1 MTATPVMPQ
10 TDTPLLELT
19 PLQNVIVSR
28 LAGRM
33 RAVGVSLMVLA
44 TLLVLW
50 AVVGTGGMLAF
61 QAGVVLGLT
70 GWWSAR
76 AAAALSRAVKTQG
89 ADMHYLMR
97 ALNEIAKLYELQYW
111 IFLLVALVLG
121 VTLLMALTGLPWLPE
136 AW

>member
-1 MTATPVMPQ
+1 MTVTPVMPQ
-10 TDTPLLELT
+10 ADTPLLEFT
-19 PLQNVIVSR
+19 PQQNVVISH

-33 RAVGVSLMVLA
+33 RMVGVSLMVLA
-44 TLLVLW
+44 ALLVLW
-50 AVVGTGGMLAF
+50 SVLGTGGMLAF

-70 GWWSAR
+70 GLWSWQAGS
-76 AAAALSRAVKTQG
+76 ALSRAVKTRG

-97 ALNEIAKLYELQYW
+97 ALDEIAKLYELQYW

-121 VTLLMALTGLPWLPE
+121 ATLLMALTGLPWLPE